1 VNVPKHLG
9 GHLNKTHVD
18 EGVLKYLIE
27 NFNIQSFLDVGCGP
41 GGMVELATHKGLN
54 TLGVDGDYS
63 LKRFDKDKFIIHDYT
78 VGPLKLDEE
87 YDVCWSCEF
96 VEHVEEQY
104 VDNFMQ
110 TISAGKIAVITHAP
124 PGAPGY
130 HHVNCQLAEYWID
143 VFKKYNFIYDEEL
156 TKTIRK
162 ISTMKKPFIQRT
174 GLFFKK

>member
-1 VNVPKHLG
+1 MNLPKHLG

-18 EGVLKYLIE
+18 EGVLTYLIE
-27 NFNIQSFLDVGCGP
+27 NYNIQSFLDVGCGP
-41 GGMVELATHKGLN
+41 GGMVELAAHKGLK

-78 VGPLKLDEE
+78 VSPLKLDEE

-143 VFKKYNFIYDEEL
+143 VFKKYNFIYDEII
-156 TKTIRK
+156 TKTIRN